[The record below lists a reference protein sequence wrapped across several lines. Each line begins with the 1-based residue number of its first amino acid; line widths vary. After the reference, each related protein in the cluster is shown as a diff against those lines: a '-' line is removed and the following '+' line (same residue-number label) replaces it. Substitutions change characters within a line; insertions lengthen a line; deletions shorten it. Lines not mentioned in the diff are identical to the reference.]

1 MRLSGDEVD
10 DGLVVAEGKL
20 LPADLLPDVL
30 LLQEKADRSR
40 QKLKKQTKSS
50 SRSC

>member
-30 LLQEKADRSR
+30 LLQETADIPAQNRDAILG
-40 QKLKKQTKSS
+40 QGP
-50 SRSC
+50 